1 MTTEPDL
8 VRGWIDREV
17 AAEFPELALIHTQ
30 VPARRERSP
39 ADVRELLRVASDRF
53 TGPKAVA
60 LRQQPIPW
68 AYRVFF
74 RHIGIDPDERR
85 TPIEAIAVERLR
97 AGGFRPTNTIDDAV
111 LVATLETSVPVLA
124 FDADRIAGGVG
135 IRTARRAERLAANG
149 LPLVER
155 QLVVCDE
162 REAIGVLFGDH
173 SRAHEPSGATRR
185 VLLAAVQ
192 VQGVPD
198 VSVEEALWLA
208 TDMLSRFAGR

>member
-1 MTTEPDL
+1 MTAEPQL
-8 VRGWIDREV
+8 VRGSIAAEV
-17 AAEFPELALIHTQ
+17 AAEFPELALIHTE
-30 VPARRERSP
+30 VAARRERSP
-39 ADVRELLRVASDRF
+39 ADVRDLLRHASDRF

-97 AGGFRPTNTIDDAV
+97 AGGFKPTNIVDDAV

-124 FDADRIAGGVG
+124 FDAERVAGGVG
-135 IRTARRAERLAANG
+135 VRLARADERLGADG
-149 LPLVER
+149 IPLVDR
-155 QLVVCDE
+155 QLVVCDD
-162 REAIGVLFGDH
+162 RAAIAVLFGDR
-173 SRAHEPSGATRR
+173 SRAHTPSATTRR

-192 VQGVPD
+192 VKGVPD

-208 TDMLSRFAGR
+208 TDMLGRFGPR